1 MELKNYTQLLQQ
13 ITDEYNSRINSVG
26 KDQQDMVQKEYDD
39 KMQLLENYE
48 DSIDTFREQ
57 LNEYE
62 DAMRQIEDAK
72 LEKVKEAL

>member
-72 LEKVKEAL
+72 LEKVKEVL

>member
-13 ITDEYNSRINSVG
+13 ITDEYNSRINSVS

>member
-1 MELKNYTQLLQQ
+1 M
-13 ITDEYNSRINSVG
+13 S